1 MGARVRVEARA
12 LVPLRKTVLE
22 LPTSLIHFVGSGQ
35 IIWYDEIDT
44 HVDSDEIHVVPRHMP
59 AWVAPT
65 RIHLDKEEKTASFQ
79 QSDRLA
85 FVYFLFLAFQ

>member
-1 MGARVRVEARA
+1 M
-12 LVPLRKTVLE
+12 
-22 LPTSLIHFVGSGQ
+22 GSGQ

-65 RIHLDKEEKTASFQ
+65 RIHLDKEEKTATV
-79 QSDRLA
+79 A
-85 FVYFLFLAFQ
+85 FSNPIG